1 MTLWTVA
8 RHAPLSMGFFRQ
20 EYLSGLPFPPPG
32 DLPYPGIELF
42 LLCFL
47 HWQMAFFMTNTTW
60 EAPENLRFTPKK
72 LGEQA
77 EVKISVFTMIGL
89 ALPKDKYIAIC
100 SWNSYSLLRSSKLR
114 E

>member
-1 MTLWTVA
+1 MFPALA
-8 RHAPLSMGFFRQ
+8 DGFFT
-20 EYLSGLPFPPPG
+20 
-32 DLPYPGIELF
+32 
-42 LLCFL
+42 
-47 HWQMAFFMTNTTW
+47 TNTTW

-89 ALPKDKYIAIC
+89 ALPKDKYIVIC

-114 E
+114 EQTNSNAVSNALHLRNHLSVLKPNSPFHTEPPLNILFDNP